1 MPAGYTFGVM
11 HDNFV
16 DAAVGAGIPDWLA
29 NIPTMIPV
37 FAASVV
43 TEVLRTLGIIEQPI
57 IPAQFASQSSNNS
70 GAAGGFVLYPNKPN
84 TNQMQSVYTKP

>member
-1 MPAGYTFGVM
+1 M

-16 DAAVGAGIPDWLA
+16 GAAVGAGIPDWLA

-37 FAASVV
+37 FAVSVV
-43 TEVLRTLGIIEQPI
+43 TEVLRSLGIIDQPI
-57 IPAQFASQSSNNS
+57 IAGHLGSQGGINS
-70 GAAGGFVLYPNKPN
+70 GAAGGFVLYPNKLN

>member
-16 DAAVGAGIPDWLA
+16 GAAVGAGIPDWLA

-37 FAASVV
+37 FVVSVA
-43 TEVLRTLGIIEQPI
+43 TEVLRSLGIIGQPA
-57 IPAQFASQSSNNS
+57 IPVQLGSQSSNNS
-70 GAAGGFVLYPNKPN
+70 GAAGGFVIYPNKPN
-84 TNQMQSVYTKP
+84 TSQMQSV